1 MDNAS
6 NSMDKAS
13 FIITIDGPAGSGKT
27 TTARILAKRLGFDLL
42 ESGAF
47 YRFITYFLLKNSSE
61 VSVSEFL
68 LSSEKEQRR
77 LLQNIFKHLEVKL
90 NSEGTTLCLNGKPLK
105 DELREQEVEEWVS
118 QVAALP
124 VVREMVNECLRNL
137 VKGRKVVAEGRDMG
151 SVVFPRATLKF
162 YLDANVEVR
171 AKRRA
176 KDLKG
181 FDVLETK
188 KMLIKRDELDSTR
201 EVAPLNIPEG
211 AIIID
216 NSNLSIEEVVKIMEE
231 RVKEAQNNF

>member
-1 MDNAS
+1 MENGA
-6 NSMDKAS
+6 

-47 YRFITYFLLKNSSE
+47 YRFVTYFLLKYSSE
-61 VSVSEFL
+61 VSVSDFL
-68 LSSEKEQRR
+68 LLSENKQRII
-77 LLQNIFKHLEVKL
+77 LQNVFKHLEVKL
-90 NSEGTTLCLNGKPLK
+90 NPEGTFLYLNGKLLK
-105 DELREQEVEEWVS
+105 DELREPEVEEWVS
-118 QVAALP
+118 RVSALP
-124 VVREMVNECLRNL
+124 VVREMVNEYLRSL

-151 SVVFPRATLKF
+151 SVVFPKATLKF
-162 YLDANVEVR
+162 YLDADVEVR

-188 KMLIKRDELDSTR
+188 KMILRRDELDSKR
-201 EVAPLNIPEG
+201 EVAPLSIPEG
-211 AIIID
+211 AIVID

-231 RVKEAQNNF
+231 KAKEAQNIS